1 VKKVLALINEMH
13 IQESSE
19 SDEEQDIMTPSKT
32 AMVCKLAQIPPEIW
46 KSRSID
52 AKKWLLN
59 ERKRQQ
65 IEDDKLKRSLH
76 FDNKESGKVSDRDG
90 NNPNIPNQYAGVK
103 TTSKWEE
110 GILNET
116 VHDQKLYLY

>member
-13 IQESSE
+13 IEESTE

-32 AMVCKLAQIPPEIW
+32 AMVCTLAQIPPEIW
-46 KSRSID
+46 KSLSTD

-76 FDNKESGKVSDRDG
+76 LDNKEPGKVSDRDG
-90 NNPNIPNQYAGVK
+90 NNLNNPNQYARVK
-103 TTSKWEE
+103 NTSKGEE
-110 GILNET
+110 EILNET